1 MTIVNWSGDKVYQ
14 EYQILKL
21 GKIKVGKVVIKI
33 LKWVHWEFIIDKK
46 IFLYKIVIVAKILET
61 LK

>member
-33 LKWVHWEFIIDKK
+33 LK
-46 IFLYKIVIVAKILET
+46 
-61 LK
+61 

>member
-46 IFLYKIVIVAKILET
+46 ICLYKIVIVAKILET